1 MKNIFKKISI
11 ILVALLV
18 IGTMSYAS
26 TPLAINGQGVDS
38 SLQTQNNMQPSSSS
52 SITRTTTQSTTQPGI
67 VEQPAGQT
75 NGSTTILSENKE
87 KEKEDEKEKAD
98 NLPHAGASLTA
109 FYAIAVL
116 SVVAGVMYTKA
127 RN

>member
-1 MKNIFKKISI
+1 MKNIFKKVSI
-11 ILVALLV
+11 ILVALLAL
-18 IGTMSYAS
+18 GTMSYAS

-38 SLQTQNNMQPSSSS
+38 SLQTQNNLQPSSSS
-52 SITRTTTQSTTQPGI
+52 SITRTTTQPTTQSGI

-75 NGSTTILSENKE
+75 SGSTTILSENKA
-87 KEKEDEKEKAD
+87 KEDEKEKAD

-116 SVVAGVMYTKA
+116 SVVAGVMYTKS

>member
-1 MKNIFKKISI
+1 MKNIFKKVSI

-18 IGTMSYAS
+18 VGTMSYAS

-38 SLQTQNNMQPSSSS
+38 SLRTQNNLQPSSS

-75 NGSTTILSENKE
+75 NGSTTILSEN

>member
-18 IGTMSYAS
+18 VGTMSYAS
-26 TPLAINGQGVDS
+26 TPLAINGQGVDN
-38 SLQTQNNMQPSSSS
+38 SLQTQNNLQPSSSS

-87 KEKEDEKEKAD
+87 KEDEKEKAD

>member
-87 KEKEDEKEKAD
+87 KEDEKEKAD

>member
-1 MKNIFKKISI
+1 MKNIFKKVSI
-11 ILVALLV
+11 TLVALLA

-26 TPLAINGQGVDS
+26 TPLAINGQGVDN

-67 VEQPAGQT
+67 VEQSAGQT
-75 NGSTTILSENKE
+75 NGSTTILSEN

>member
-1 MKNIFKKISI
+1 MKNIFKKVSI

-87 KEKEDEKEKAD
+87 KEDEKEKTD

>member
-11 ILVALLV
+11 ILVTLLV

-87 KEKEDEKEKAD
+87 KEDEKEKAD

>member
-1 MKNIFKKISI
+1 MKNIFKKVSI

-52 SITRTTTQSTTQPGI
+52 SITRTTTQPGI

-75 NGSTTILSENKE
+75 NGSTTILSEN

>member
-1 MKNIFKKISI
+1 MKNIFKKVSI

-18 IGTMSYAS
+18 VGTMSYAS

-38 SLQTQNNMQPSSSS
+38 SLRTQNNLQPSSS

-87 KEKEDEKEKAD
+87 K
-98 NLPHAGASLTA
+98 NNRT
-109 FYAIAVL
+109 
-116 SVVAGVMYTKA
+116 
-127 RN
+127 